1 VILLIALY
9 CGNLFVI
16 LTALLYLI
24 ISYIQEFKI
33 SGKECQMDFSNYI
46 NLLIEVL
53 RIDLF

>member
-1 VILLIALY
+1 MILLIALY

-33 SGKECQMDFSNYI
+33 SGKECQMDFSSYI
-46 NLLIEVL
+46 NLLIEAL
-53 RIDLF
+53 RIVPF

>member
-1 VILLIALY
+1 MILLIALY

-33 SGKECQMDFSNYI
+33 SGKECQMDFSSYI
-46 NLLIEVL
+46 NLLIEEL
-53 RIDLF
+53 